1 MFKKFIAV
9 TAGLTIAWAA
19 IGATDTP
26 DPTPSLKDQINAM
39 DKELAVLRKNTL
51 SDPKVKAAEADFEMA
66 FARLKATED
75 AVLIRTD
82 PHAKELVEKFR
93 KLLDQYK
100 AQQKAD
106 AAKTGAKQ

>member
-1 MFKKFIAV
+1 M
-9 TAGLTIAWAA
+9 TASINITVVALTTA
-19 IGATDTP
+19 DTP
-26 DPTPSLKDQINAM
+26 SGTIVQGPDWLRE
-39 DKELAVLRKNTL
+39 KELAVPDKKAHF
-51 SDPKVKAAEADFEMA
+51 DPKVKAAEADFEMA